1 MSAIGSRSIQSAM
14 ERVRGPLWKSFD
26 SLNKSIAVIGSVGA
40 EDLHKQI
47 VGDNSQG
54 AA

>member
-1 MSAIGSRSIQSAM
+1 VSAIRSRSIQSAM

-26 SLNKSIAVIGSVGA
+26 SLNKSIAVIGSFGA

-47 VGDNSQG
+47 AGDNSRE
-54 AA
+54 AT